1 MATTSPNPQSE
12 KTGIANLHDDHL
24 PLSKSLWRDSFERLI
39 RNRLAM
45 IGMIVI
51 ILNILMAVFA
61 SSIAPHSYSKQ
72 NLLQTNAAPQWVIDL
87 FPTMRAQGTEG
98 GYVRVVD
105 AEEFPLGTDP
115 LGRDLLSRI
124 IYGARV
130 SLAVAFVGPLFATAI
145 GLTLGLIA
153 GYFGGRIDDLI
164 MRIVD
169 TLYAFPTLLV
179 IILMMAYFRSG
190 AFAAAEAQG
199 TLGGFLYQA
208 DRSIGGMLFIFI
220 GIGITSWLGLA
231 RLTRGQVLSVRENEY
246 ILAARAQGASRLQII
261 TKHVLPNIM
270 GPLIVA
276 ETLTIPG
283 YISSEAFLSFI
294 GLGVSPPTP
303 SWGQMI
309 SDGSQYIS
317 SYPHEAI
324 FPALALFFVMFA
336 FNFLGDGLRDAFDP
350 RLRGVD

>member
-1 MATTSPNPQSE
+1 MADTTNNKASVASLN
-12 KTGIANLHDDHL
+12 DDGL
-24 PLSKSLWRDSFERLI
+24 YASKSLWRDSFERLA

-45 IGMIVI
+45 IGLIVI
-51 ILNILMAVFA
+51 ILNILMAIFA
-61 SSIAPHSYSKQ
+61 PVIAPHDYADNS
-72 NLLQTNAAPQWVIDL
+72 LLKTNAAPQWVIDL

-98 GYVRVVD
+98 GYVKVVE
-105 AEEFPLGTDP
+105 ASEYFLGTDP

-130 SLAVAFVGPLFATAI
+130 SLAVAFVGPLFATVI
-145 GLTLGLIA
+145 GVTLGLIS
-153 GYFGGRIDDLI
+153 GYFGGRIDNLI

-169 TLYAFPTLLV
+169 TLYAFPTLLI
-179 IILMMAYFRSG
+179 IILMMSFFRSG
-190 AFAAAEAQG
+190 AFASADAQG
-199 TLGGFLYQA
+199 TLGGLLYQM

-246 ILAARAQGASRLQII
+246 ILAARAQGASKWQIVTRHI
-261 TKHVLPNIM
+261 LPNIL

-303 SWGQMI
+303 SWGEMI
-309 SDGSQYIS
+309 SVGSQYVG
-317 SYPHEAI
+317 SYPHQAI
-324 FPALALFFVMFA
+324 FPAIALFLVMFA